1 MIRSLLFNIF
11 FYSGIILIFLLAIPT
26 LILPN
31 NIILWLGKICG
42 YWLIFCLKFFLG
54 TKIRVFG
61 KENIIKNEN
70 YFIASAH
77 QSIFETFFL
86 QTIINSPI
94 FILKKE
100 LLKIPVFGWHLKK
113 INSIAIE
120 RNTTTK
126 ENLGF
131 IDNIINTI
139 NNTKR
144 PLLIFPQGTRTPSGT
159 IIPFKKGVGRIYEL
173 LKMRCLPI
181 ALNSG
186 NVWPKNG
193 RLKTDRTII
202 ISVLEPMDS
211 GINKEVFLKN
221 LEENIYSEINR
232 INKLNY

>member
-11 FYSGIILIFLLAIPT
+11 FYSVIILIFLLAIPA

-86 QTIINSPI
+86 QTIISSPI

-126 ENLGF
+126 ENLSF

-139 NNTKR
+139 KLTKR
-144 PLLIFPQGTRTPSGT
+144 PLLIFPQGTRTPSEVRT
-159 IIPFKKGVGRIYEL
+159 PFKKGVGRIYEL
-173 LKMRCLPI
+173 LKIRCLPI

-186 NVWPKNG
+186 NTWPKNG
-193 RLKTDRTII
+193 SLKANGII
-202 ISVLEPMDS
+202 TVSILKPIAS
-211 GINKEVFLKN
+211 GINKEIFLKN
-221 LEENIYSEINR
+221 LEENIYNEINR
-232 INKLNY
+232 INNLN

>member
-11 FYSGIILIFLLAIPT
+11 FYLGIILIFLLAIPT

-54 TKIRVFG
+54 TKIKVFG
-61 KENIIKNEN
+61 KENIIENEN

-77 QSIFETFFL
+77 QSVFETFFL

-139 NNTKR
+139 KYTKR
-144 PLLIFPQGTRTPSGT
+144 PLLIFPQGTRTPSEVKT
-159 IIPFKKGVGRIYEL
+159 PFKKGVGRIYEL
-173 LKMRCLPI
+173 LKMKCLPI

-186 NVWPKNG
+186 NIWPKNSS
-193 RLKTDRTII
+193 LKANGIITISI
-202 ISVLEPMDS
+202 LKPIES
-211 GINKEVFLKN
+211 GINKEIFLKN
-221 LEENIYSEINR
+221 LEENIYNEINR
-232 INKLNY
+232 INNLN

>member
-11 FYSGIILIFLLAIPT
+11 FYLGIILIFLLAIPT

-54 TKIRVFG
+54 TKIKVFG
-61 KENIIKNEN
+61 KENIIENEN

-77 QSIFETFFL
+77 QSVFETFFL

-100 LLKIPVFGWHLKK
+100 LLKIPVFGWYLKK

-131 IDNIINTI
+131 INNIINTI
-139 NNTKR
+139 KYTKR
-144 PLLIFPQGTRTPSGT
+144 PLLIFPQGTRTPSEVKT
-159 IIPFKKGVGRIYEL
+159 PFKKGVGRIYEL
-173 LKMRCLPI
+173 LKMKCLPI

-186 NVWPKNG
+186 NIWPKNSS
-193 RLKTDRTII
+193 LKANGIITISI
-202 ISVLEPMDS
+202 LKPIES
-211 GINKEVFLKN
+211 GINKEIFLKN
-221 LEENIYSEINR
+221 LEENIYNEINR
-232 INKLNY
+232 INNLN

>member
-11 FYSGIILIFLLAIPT
+11 FYLGIILIFLLAIPT

-100 LLKIPVFGWHLKK
+100 LLKIPVFGWYLKK

-131 IDNIINTI
+131 INNIINTI
-139 NNTKR
+139 KYTKR
-144 PLLIFPQGTRTPSGT
+144 PLLIFPQGTRTPSEIKT
-159 IIPFKKGVGRIYEL
+159 PFKKGVGRIYEL
-173 LKMRCLPI
+173 LKMKCLPI

-186 NVWPKNG
+186 NIWPKNG
-193 RLKTDRTII
+193 SLKANGIITISI
-202 ISVLEPMDS
+202 LKPIKS
-211 GINKEVFLKN
+211 GINKEIFLKN
-221 LEENIYSEINR
+221 LEENIYNEINR
-232 INKLNY
+232 INNLN

>member
-11 FYSGIILIFLLAIPT
+11 FYFGIILIFLLAIPT

-86 QTIINSPI
+86 QTIISSPI

-126 ENLGF
+126 ENLSF

-139 NNTKR
+139 KYTKR
-144 PLLIFPQGTRTPSGT
+144 PLLIFPQGTRTPSEIKT
-159 IIPFKKGVGRIYEL
+159 PFKKGVGRIYEL
-173 LKMRCLPI
+173 LKMKCLPI

-186 NVWPKNG
+186 NIWPKNSS
-193 RLKTDRTII
+193 LKANGIITISI
-202 ISVLEPMDS
+202 LKPIES
-211 GINKEVFLKN
+211 GINKEIFLKN
-221 LEENIYSEINR
+221 LEENIYNEINR
-232 INKLNY
+232 INNLN

>member
-1 MIRSLLFNIF
+1 MKIYDCTTFYNEKMLFELRLNILEKYVHKFIVVESL
-11 FYSGIILIFLLAIPT
+11 YSHSG
-26 LILPN
+26 
-31 NIILWLGKICG
+31 
-42 YWLIFCLKFFLG
+42 
-54 TKIRVFG
+54 
-61 KENIIKNEN
+61 
-70 YFIASAH
+70 
-77 QSIFETFFL
+77 
-86 QTIINSPI
+86 
-94 FILKKE
+94 LKKE

-131 IDNIINTI
+131 IDNIINII

-144 PLLIFPQGTRTPSGT
+144 PLLIFPQGTRTPAELK
-159 IIPFKKGVGRIYEL
+159 IPFKKGVGRIYEL

-202 ISVLEPMDS
+202 ISILEP
-211 GINKEVFLKN
+211 ILTV
-221 LEENIYSEINR
+221 
-232 INKLNY
+232 

>member
-11 FYSGIILIFLLAIPT
+11 FYFGIILIFLLAIPT

-54 TKIRVFG
+54 TKIKVFG
-61 KENIIKNEN
+61 KENIIENEN

-77 QSIFETFFL
+77 QSVFETFFL

-131 IDNIINTI
+131 INNIINTI
-139 NNTKR
+139 KYTKR
-144 PLLIFPQGTRTPSGT
+144 PLLIFPQGTRTPSEIKT
-159 IIPFKKGVGRIYEL
+159 PFKKGVGRIYEL
-173 LKMRCLPI
+173 LKMECLPI

-186 NVWPKNG
+186 NIWPKNSS
-193 RLKTDRTII
+193 LKANGIITISI
-202 ISVLEPMDS
+202 LKPIES
-211 GINKEVFLKN
+211 GINKEIFLKN
-221 LEENIYSEINR
+221 LEENIYNEINR
-232 INKLNY
+232 INNLN

>member
-1 MIRSLLFNIF
+1 MLRYFFFNIF
-11 FYSGIILIFLLAIPT
+11 FYTGVIVVMVVAIPA
-26 LILPN
+26 LIMPN
-31 NIILWLGKICG
+31 NIILWLGKVLG
-42 YWLIFCLKFFLG
+42 NWAVFCLKFFLK
-54 TKIRVFG
+54 TKINVIG

-70 YFIASAH
+70 FFIASAH

-126 ENLGF
+126 ENLSF

>member
-11 FYSGIILIFLLAIPT
+11 FYLGIILIFLLAIPT

-54 TKIRVFG
+54 TKIKVFG
-61 KENIIKNEN
+61 KENIIENEN

-77 QSIFETFFL
+77 QSVFETFFL

-131 IDNIINTI
+131 INNIINTI
-139 NNTKR
+139 KYTKR
-144 PLLIFPQGTRTPSGT
+144 PLLIFPQGTRTPSEVKT
-159 IIPFKKGVGRIYEL
+159 PFKKGVGRIYEL
-173 LKMRCLPI
+173 LKMKCLPI

-186 NVWPKNG
+186 NIWPKNSS
-193 RLKTDRTII
+193 LKANGIITISI
-202 ISVLEPMDS
+202 LKPIES
-211 GINKEVFLKN
+211 GINKEIFLKN
-221 LEENIYSEINR
+221 LEENIYNEINR
-232 INKLNY
+232 INNLN